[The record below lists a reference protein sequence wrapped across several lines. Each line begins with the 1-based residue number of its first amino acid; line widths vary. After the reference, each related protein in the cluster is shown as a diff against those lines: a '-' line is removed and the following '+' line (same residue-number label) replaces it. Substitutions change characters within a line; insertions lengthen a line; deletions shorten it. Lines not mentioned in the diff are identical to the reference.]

1 MRTPA
6 QLINEIERSGKMAA
20 GRKDLINHLS
30 GKRITQRQAIQATCY
45 ECQGYCSDGREDCDK
60 SECPLYPFSQ
70 FNPNRSKRSTTCRKK
85 IPQDVTQP
93 MN

>member
-1 MRTPA
+1 MRTTA

-45 ECQGYCSDGREDCDK
+45 ECQGYCSDGREDCEK

-70 FNPNRSKRSTTCRKK
+70 FNSQRRKSRAKTPQK
-85 IPQDVTQP
+85 ILQE
-93 MN
+93 